1 MLINV
6 SSRIDERLKSF
17 QPASEASRGHQGSS
31 GLGEGLVHW
40 PWTESSQTGLCSGI
54 NFFRFRRRAHF

>member
-1 MLINV
+1 MASWLNVLASHRKIQKKMLINV

-31 GLGEGLVHW
+31 GLGEGLVH
-40 PWTESSQTGLCSGI
+40 
-54 NFFRFRRRAHF
+54 